1 MQYKM
6 LRRGT
11 VILEG
16 DEFLNCDN
24 AWVKT
29 NMLIRV
35 GDEGTAKK
43 YRRPLKRKI
52 TMKIPKLE
60 PVFGSSYCTYSVVEN
75 KLKILYENQE
85 KIYAVVCALL
95 NREPQKPS
103 PNKRK

>member
-1 MQYKM
+1 METLFRWIHYDNTNTYFSFISGYSSGMYSIYMEINMQYKM

-43 YRRPLKRKI
+43 YRRPLKSTKKYI
-52 TMKIPKLE
+52 KK
-60 PVFGSSYCTYSVVEN
+60 
-75 KLKILYENQE
+75 
-85 KIYAVVCALL
+85 
-95 NREPQKPS
+95 
-103 PNKRK
+103 